1 MLAYLVVLGAWLVLC
16 FRGRMGARARHVL
29 DRRMDRALARIS
41 LPLRRAEG
49 AQGAP
54 PARPDRMTAAMRRAM
69 DINIETH
76 G

>member
-16 FRGRMGARARHVL
+16 FRGVW
-29 DRRMDRALARIS
+29 
-41 LPLRRAEG
+41 